1 MTGAEPRIRQESTE
15 TIGQVGRR
23 KNPVEQIIE
32 TVASGLGNSVGFLA
46 ETGILF
52 AIFAVLWV
60 AFGAALIWS
69 QGSLDAAWHW
79 VRSLPLIM
87 QGVVWLLFLPV
98 MIGLWVW
105 ETSWPLVLRLMVVAG
120 VAGWNLI
127 IFLPRALQAA
137 RP

>member
-1 MTGAEPRIRQESTE
+1 MTEAELRIRQESTE

-23 KNPVEQIIE
+23 KGPMEQIIE
-32 TVASGLGNSVGFLA
+32 SVASGLGNSVGFLA

-69 QGSLDAAWHW
+69 QGSLDAAWQW
-79 VRSLPLIM
+79 VQSLPLIL

-105 ETSWPLVLRLMVVAG
+105 ETTWPMVLRLVVIGG

-127 IFLPRALQAA
+127 VFLPRALQAA